1 MIMDVAALS
10 DRSVRMNEAKAARL
24 RLCLL
29 FGKNS
34 LFAIELILVMNQ
46 SHCPSSFGKWNY
58 SILFSF

>member
-10 DRSVRMNEAKAARL
+10 DRSVPMNEAKAARL

-34 LFAIELILVMNQ
+34 LFAVDLILVMNQ
-46 SHCPSSFGKWNY
+46 SHCPSSFGK
-58 SILFSF
+58 

>member
-1 MIMDVAALS
+1 
-10 DRSVRMNEAKAARL
+10 MNVAKAARL

-34 LFAIELILVMNQ
+34 LFAVELILVMNQ
-46 SHCPSSFGKWNY
+46 NHCPSSFGKWNY

>member
-10 DRSVRMNEAKAARL
+10 DRSVPMNEAKAARL

-34 LFAIELILVMNQ
+34 LFAVDLILVMNQ

>member
-10 DRSVRMNEAKAARL
+10 DRSVPMNVAKAARP

-34 LFAIELILVMNQ
+34 LFAVE
-46 SHCPSSFGKWNY
+46 S
-58 SILFSF
+58 